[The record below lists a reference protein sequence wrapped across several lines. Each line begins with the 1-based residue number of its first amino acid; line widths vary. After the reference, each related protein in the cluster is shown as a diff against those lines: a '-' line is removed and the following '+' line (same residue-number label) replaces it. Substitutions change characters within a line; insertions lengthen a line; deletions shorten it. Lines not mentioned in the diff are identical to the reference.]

1 MSSTLILAL
10 LGSTGIFLL
19 FTGLVMP
26 RQVRLAQ
33 PTQSRG
39 LSALQARLDAAE
51 LPVTAREFVMACL
64 VIAGLAAL
72 MAVLLG
78 APALALAGLIIGPAL
93 LWQRYETQR
102 DTFRRDYDEALSECL
117 QLLREGFGVTGSVPD
132 ALDHAARNG
141 PDPAAADLR
150 EVWSAQVAGM
160 GLEDAFAVV
169 VARRRDPYLRMAAEA
184 LTLKQSEGGSISEV
198 LHGLETMV
206 REQVGLQ
213 REIIA
218 RQTQARLE
226 SLIISLAPLGF
237 FVAIKV
243 VPWMQDYE
251 AGFYATAAGQIV
263 LTVAVLFSAVA
274 FLAARWLAMRGL
286 TLNVKEVAI

>member
-1 MSSTLILAL
+1 M
-10 LGSTGIFLL
+10 
-19 FTGLVMP
+19 
-26 RQVRLAQ
+26 
-33 PTQSRG
+33 
-39 LSALQARLDAAE
+39 
-51 LPVTAREFVMACL
+51 
-64 VIAGLAAL
+64 
-72 MAVLLG
+72 
-78 APALALAGLIIGPAL
+78 
-93 LWQRYETQR
+93 
-102 DTFRRDYDEALSECL
+102 
-117 QLLREGFGVTGSVPD
+117 
-132 ALDHAARNG
+132 
-141 PDPAAADLR
+141 
-150 EVWSAQVAGM
+150 
-160 GLEDAFAVV
+160 
-169 VARRRDPYLRMAAEA
+169 
-184 LTLKQSEGGSISEV
+184 

-286 TLNVKEVAI
+286 TLDVKEVAI